1 MDLDNL
7 AQNNIYCEGW
17 NFKQAKDKDSLFV
30 TYDENSKVDI
40 FKYKILWIMHIMFW
54 DSAQK
59 FGARFINSWGYQI
72 LPTSSKFILNFEIQR
87 NTIEILL
94 LFKRILLAKYNW
106 IYSLIF

>member
-59 FGARFINSWGYQI
+59 LVLVLLI
-72 LPTSSKFILNFEIQR
+72 LEATKYYPLIHKIYIKLWDSKKN
-87 NTIEILL
+87 
-94 LFKRILLAKYNW
+94 NW
-106 IYSLIF
+106 NII